1 MSVLAYQF
9 ERMGKVTLQLYDT
22 LIYLART
29 QRAVFCARYVR
40 Q

>member
-9 ERMGKVTLQLYDT
+9 ERMGKVTQLYDT